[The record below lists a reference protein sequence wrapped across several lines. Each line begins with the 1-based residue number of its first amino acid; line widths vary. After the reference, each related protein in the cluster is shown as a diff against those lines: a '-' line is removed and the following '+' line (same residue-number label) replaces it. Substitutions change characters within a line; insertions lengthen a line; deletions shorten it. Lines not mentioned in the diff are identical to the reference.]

1 MKNNPISYNASS
13 APTSFDEALSH
24 NSPVRAFL
32 AVKLPL
38 ELAATLHKKAIHRAG
53 EGHVHDLRWVAPQ
66 QQHVTLKFLGNSSPQ
81 QLQQLISN
89 LENDL
94 ADYHTFDSMTG
105 CFRFFPNG
113 RNPRVLALEMHSG
126 QELKRLADICEQAAV
141 QSGFSAETRN
151 FRPHVTLG
159 RFKRPRYVTHSQY
172 FNLPSFR
179 MTVGEVVLLESESTA
194 MGTRYKSL
202 HAFPLLPLA
211 ISA

>member
-1 MKNNPISYNASS
+1 MKNNHISYNAPSDRD
-13 APTSFDEALSH
+13 SFAGAQSH
-24 NSPVRAFL
+24 DCPVRAFL

-38 ELAATLHKKAIHRAG
+38 ELAATLNKKAIHRAG
-53 EGHVHDLRWVAPQ
+53 EGHIDDLRWVAPQ
-66 QQHVTLKFLGNSSPQ
+66 QQHITLKFLGKSYPH
-81 QLQQLISN
+81 QLRQLITN

-94 ADYHTFDSMTG
+94 VDYHTFDSMTG

-113 RNPRVLALEMHSG
+113 QTPRVLALEMHSG
-126 QELKRLADICEQAAV
+126 QELKRLADICDQAAV
-141 QSGFSAETRN
+141 QSGFRAETRH

-159 RFKRPRYVTHSQY
+159 RFRHPKHVTHSQY

-179 MTVGEVVLLESESTA
+179 MTVGEVLLLESESTS

-202 HAFPLLPLA
+202 HAFPLQPLV

>member
-1 MKNNPISYNASS
+1 MKNNHISYNAPSDL
-13 APTSFDEALSH
+13 TSYDETLSH
-24 NSPVRAFL
+24 NSPIRAFL

-66 QQHVTLKFLGNSSPQ
+66 QQHITLKFLGNSHPH

-89 LENDL
+89 LEKDL

-126 QELKRLADICEQAAV
+126 QELKRLADICEQSAV

-159 RFKRPRYVTHSQY
+159 RFKHPRHVTHSQY

-179 MTVGEVVLLESESTA
+179 MTVGEVVLLESESTSI
-194 MGTRYKSL
+194 GTRYKPI
-202 HAFPLLPLA
+202 HAFPLQPLA

>member
-1 MKNNPISYNASS
+1 MKNNHISYNAPSDL
-13 APTSFDEALSH
+13 ATFDEAQPH

-66 QQHVTLKFLGNSSPQ
+66 QQHITLKFLGNSYPH
-81 QLQQLISN
+81 QLQQLIGN

-113 RNPRVLALEMHSG
+113 RIPRVLALEMHSG
-126 QELKRLADICEQAAV
+126 QELKRLADICERAAV
-141 QSGFSAETRN
+141 QSGFSAETRS

-159 RFKRPRYVTHSQY
+159 RFKHPQHATHSQY
-172 FNLPSFR
+172 FNLPSYR
-179 MTVGEVVLLESESTA
+179 MTVGEVVLLESESTSI
-194 MGTRYKSL
+194 GTRYKSL
-202 HAFPLLPLA
+202 QAFPLLPLA

>member
-1 MKNNPISYNASS
+1 MKNNHISYNA
-13 APTSFDEALSH
+13 PNGLTSFDETLSR
-24 NSPVRAFL
+24 NSLVRAFL
-32 AVKLPL
+32 AVRLPL

-53 EGHVHDLRWVAPQ
+53 ERHVHDLRWVAPQ
-66 QQHVTLKFLGNSSPQ
+66 QQHITLKFLGNSYPQ
-81 QLQQLISN
+81 QLQQLVAD

-113 RNPRVLALEMHSG
+113 RTPRVLALEMHSG
-126 QELKRLADICEQAAV
+126 QELKRLSDICEQAAV
-141 QSGFSAETRN
+141 QSGFSPETRS

-159 RFKRPRYVTHSQY
+159 RFKHPGHVAHSQY

-179 MTVGEVVLLESESTA
+179 MTVAEVVLLESVSTSI
-194 MGTRYKSL
+194 GTRYKTL
-202 HAFPLLPLA
+202 YVFPLRPLA